1 MLDIQGRKYAAV
13 TVCDVT
19 LYDLVSKYPVMFFD
33 TLQVTSIEGAAET
46 TDIQGGQG
54 NATLASVSHSKT
66 VDVTFDDAIMTMSSL
81 ALLTGGNLERANNE
95 NKITMTQTE
104 LVEVKSGADVI
115 VLSEEVK
122 EGTYVWAARM
132 VNGVLSTATRTKAKA
147 SAGMKEVKISDLYNA
162 RVEAEDTIYRVFYQ
176 YEKGLEAGEISELT
190 VLADKFAGTYRF
202 IGDTVLFNQYTGT
215 NDVFQIEIPR
225 LKLDSSYSMS
235 FNASTEAIVFSFK
248 GKALRDDMGRMII
261 YRQLRNDNANAAAD
275 ANADSEI
282 WDGSFNT
289 LPAEKVALL
298 EDESIKG
305 LGEFYPTLDETTSA

>member
-1 MLDIQGRKYAAV
+1 
-13 TVCDVT
+13 
-19 LYDLVSKYPVMFFD
+19 
-33 TLQVTSIEGAAET
+33 
-46 TDIQGGQG
+46 
-54 NATLASVSHSKT
+54 
-66 VDVTFDDAIMTMSSL
+66 
-81 ALLTGGNLERANNE
+81 
-95 NKITMTQTE
+95 
-104 LVEVKSGADVI
+104 
-115 VLSEEVK
+115 
-122 EGTYVWAARM
+122 
-132 VNGVLSTATRTKAKA
+132 
-147 SAGMKEVKISDLYNA
+147 MKEVKISDLYNA